1 MLKDGRF
8 VFVTENSSL
17 GSIDSSVDI
26 YVRCIFSESLQ
37 KLFLYGIDEHQRH
50 SFHIDITPLDPTY
63 VPPWWIIKEKKNSKQ
78 KKSYVAPST
87 KLGRHVR
94 KPLPPNFFRPRKMSK
109 EEKLA
114 YKARKKMP
122 LEIFL
127 QWPDALMA
135 EYGVGNQPQ
144 ANTTATA
151 EQSLAATLYNDLVT
165 PSSGDAAL
173 REEFNAAWEL
183 S

>member
-1 MLKDGRF
+1 
-8 VFVTENSSL
+8 
-17 GSIDSSVDI
+17 
-26 YVRCIFSESLQ
+26 
-37 KLFLYGIDEHQRH
+37 
-50 SFHIDITPLDPTY
+50 
-63 VPPWWIIKEKKNSKQ
+63 
-78 KKSYVAPST
+78 
-87 KLGRHVR
+87 
-94 KPLPPNFFRPRKMSK
+94 MSK